1 MNPLTF
7 IRVLGREPWNVARC
21 SSLGCSGDRS
31 YWSLSTANVLLRFSS
46 ERCLECLVS
55 SCRGAENPTL
65 YKFQDV
71 RKKRRG
77 RVSSISLSNTIIY
90 VEPSVRPDDSR
101 YGDNPNRLQR
111 HTQFKIQY
119 REAPC
124 LPQACCKNI
133 LVRLWALQGILKESH
148 SLFAMFHGPIRT
160 LLDRQPSAEFAR
172 GHLHTSQC

>member
-55 SCRGAENPTL
+55 SCRGAENPT
-65 YKFQDV
+65 
-71 RKKRRG
+71 
-77 RVSSISLSNTIIY
+77 Y

-111 HTQFKIQY
+111 HTQFK
-119 REAPC
+119 
-124 LPQACCKNI
+124 I